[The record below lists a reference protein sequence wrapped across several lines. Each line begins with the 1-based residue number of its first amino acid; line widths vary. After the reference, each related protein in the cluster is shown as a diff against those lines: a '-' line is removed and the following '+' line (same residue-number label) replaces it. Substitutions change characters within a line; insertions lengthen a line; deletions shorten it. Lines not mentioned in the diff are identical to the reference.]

1 MNWVDLAV
9 VALLAFSALLGLMRG
24 LVREVLGLAAWAGAI
39 AAAVYG
45 FSTVRPWFR
54 SVIAETDVA
63 DPVAFAAL
71 FLVALVVLSIVA
83 RAVGGLV
90 RGSVLGGL
98 DRTLGLVFGLARGSL
113 LIIIAYIGMG
123 LVLPSDHWP
132 LPIQQARALPVAYQ
146 GAQWAAAQMPPAYRP
161 KVAAPPGEAP
171 PDEAALLRAN
181 PAGRATGPAR
191 R

>member
-9 VALLAFSALLGLMRG
+9 LALLALSALLGLMRG

-39 AAAVYG
+39 AAAVDG
-45 FSTVRPWFR
+45 FSTVRPWVR
-54 SVIAETDVA
+54 SMIPATDIA
-63 DPVAFAAL
+63 DPVAFAVL
-71 FLVALVVLSIVA
+71 FLFALVVLSIVA

-113 LIIIAYIGMG
+113 LVIIAYIGMG

-132 LPIQQARALPVAYQ
+132 LPVRQARALPVAYQ

-161 KVAAPPGEAP
+161 KVAAPPAEVP

>member
-9 VALLAFSALLGLMRG
+9 LALLAFSALLGLMRG

-39 AAAVYG
+39 AGAVYG
-45 FSTVRPWFR
+45 FSTVRPWVR
-54 SVIAETDVA
+54 SMIPETDIA

-71 FLVALVVLSIVA
+71 FLVALVGLSIIA

-113 LIIIAYIGMG
+113 LVIIAYIGMG

-132 LPIQQARALPVAYQ
+132 PPIQQARALPVAYQ

-161 KVAAPPGEAP
+161 KVAVPPAEMP
-171 PDEAALLRAN
+171 PSEAALLRAN
-181 PAGRATGPAR
+181 PAGRATGPAGR
-191 R
+191 